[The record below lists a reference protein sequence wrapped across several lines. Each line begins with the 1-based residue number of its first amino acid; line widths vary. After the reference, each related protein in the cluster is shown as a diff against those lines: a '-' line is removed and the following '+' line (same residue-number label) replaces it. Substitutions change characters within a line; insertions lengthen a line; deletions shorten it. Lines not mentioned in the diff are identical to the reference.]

1 MNIGDYIRTPFGI
14 TKCINKQQI
23 IIEDNL
29 FCETKYGYLYYL
41 EDYDDEMCNITDSNL
56 DEYKHSENI
65 IDLIEVGDYVNG
77 YKITDYTEIDK
88 YNDEKILYADL
99 NVNSSSE
106 YIAIHNEDI
115 KSIVTKEQFESME
128 YKVVE

>member
-65 IDLIEVGDYVNG
+65 IDLIKVGDYVNG
-77 YKITDYTEIDK
+77 YLVKYVDNNGVYIDIPFVDSESIGC
-88 YNDEKILYADL
+88 NVDL
-99 NVNSSSE
+99 IRVE
-106 YIAIHNEDI
+106 EI

>member
-77 YKITDYTEIDK
+77 NKVIKSLPKDKRKKQEIIID
-88 YNDEKILYADL
+88 
-99 NVNSSSE
+99 STCFE
-106 YIAIHNEDI
+106 YGELPLKQEEI

>member
-29 FCETKYGYLYYL
+29 FCETKYSYLYYL

-77 YKITDYTEIDK
+77 YRVVSVYNYGIYIEIPFIDQ
-88 YNDEKILYADL
+88 ESIGC
-99 NVNSSSE
+99 
-106 YIAIHNEDI
+106 NEDLIRIEEI